1 MIFITQELYKEWKKR
16 NKDIFNEIRNINKR
30 SNSIFP
36 EDADTLTDYDILNI
50 MLELEMKDFL
60 LDVKNSYYFDAEGFI
75 FEATNRLLN
84 FHNLL
89 EKKRKSRPSNN
100 LPFLFTDRELIPIVV
115 TALYD
120 ITVFN
125 CWNDHRSIAD
135 LIYYLDSGEGVIDP
149 YLYQQTRVCN
159 IASWVDKCYKHAR
172 DFNPANRKLITL
184 IPRMDDYDKILNLSY
199 IFDVAKK
206 IYDKF

>member
-1 MIFITQELYKEWKKR
+1 MISITQELYKEWKKR

-30 SNSIFP
+30 GNSLFP

-60 LDVKNSYYFDAEGFI
+60 LDVKNSYYFNAEGFI
-75 FEATNRLLN
+75 YEATNRLLN
-84 FHNLL
+84 FHNFLV
-89 EKKRKSRPSNN
+89 KKRKSSPSG
-100 LPFLFTDRELIPIVV
+100 LTFLFTDRELIPLVV

-120 ITVFN
+120 ITVLN
-125 CWNDHRSIAD
+125 CWNDHKSIED
-135 LIYYLDSGEGVIDP
+135 LILDSCEGVIDP

-159 IASWVDKCYKHAR
+159 IASWVYKCYKHAR

-199 IFDVAKK
+199 IYDVAKK
-206 IYDKF
+206 IYEKF